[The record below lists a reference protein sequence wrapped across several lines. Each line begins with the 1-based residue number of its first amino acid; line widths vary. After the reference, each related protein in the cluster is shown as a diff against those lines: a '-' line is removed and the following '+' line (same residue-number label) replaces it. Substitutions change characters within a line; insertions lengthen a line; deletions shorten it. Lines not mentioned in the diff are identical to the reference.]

1 MVHWRLPIKLTLTH
15 ISVMR
20 PPWILLKLMVFNNKK
35 FLECIHQESGELW
48 RLNRQWTQWVHSRSF
63 LLENIDNI
71 TQDPGQNLNIFRW
84 LEFYIETFLQ
94 CLWIISK
101 FTGNLG
107 LFIGKNK
114 TYNTRC
120 LMNFWN
126 SKFCYQLS
134 FTPPVDW
141 LIIIGMGPPKNN
153 EPRLVRFHHEKMEY
167 ITFYTFWVLIPSYE
181 SAWKHF

>member
-35 FLECIHQESGELW
+35 FLECIHQERSCKLSG
-48 RLNRQWTQWVHSRSF
+48 TQTGMISPSF
-63 LLENIDNI
+63 SQNIDKI
-71 TQDPGQNLNIFRW
+71 ILLLRPSQQNFNIFRW

-167 ITFYTFWVLIPSYE
+167 ITFYTFWVLMPSYE

>member
-84 LEFYIETFLQ
+84 LEFYWNVSPVVFVHNIEIYSNF
-94 CLWIISK
+94 
-101 FTGNLG
+101 
-107 LFIGKNK
+107 FIERNQ
-114 TYNTRC
+114 TTLRY
-120 LMNFWN
+120 NFWN
-126 SKFCYQLS
+126 SKFCHELS
-134 FTPPVDW
+134 VTSQVDW
-141 LIIIGMGPPKNN
+141 LIIIGKGPPNATQK
-153 EPRLVRFHHEKMEY
+153 
-167 ITFYTFWVLIPSYE
+167 
-181 SAWKHF
+181 